1 MGTGGNISIEERRS
15 GTIRFEVT
23 SLVAVPQILY
33 LQRTILGSYA
43 EELTPN
49 TSIV

>member
-15 GTIRFEVT
+15 GLIRFEAS
-23 SLVAVPQILY
+23 SLVAVPRILY
-33 LQRTILGSYA
+33 LQRAILGNYA
-43 EELTPN
+43 EELTTN